1 MAVTRSLSLRG
12 FSLVV
17 MSGSDSLVP
26 TSGLLVAGASPLVGR
41 GLEGAQASGVAA
53 GGGSCG
59 SWALRQAWHFGAQA

>member
-1 MAVTRSLSLRG
+1 
-12 FSLVV
+12 
-17 MSGSDSLVP
+17 MSGSHSLVP

-59 SWALRQAWHFGAQA
+59 SWALRQAWHLGAQA